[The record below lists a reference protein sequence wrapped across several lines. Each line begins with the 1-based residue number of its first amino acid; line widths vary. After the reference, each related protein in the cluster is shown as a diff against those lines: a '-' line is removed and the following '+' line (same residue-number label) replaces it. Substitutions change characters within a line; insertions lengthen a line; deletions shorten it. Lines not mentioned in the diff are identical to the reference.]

1 MFPDLHIQIPN
12 SKPCHPINKKES
24 FPEGKDSENYSF
36 LINQTV
42 NQAAAV
48 VAVAAAASDSETEM
62 DLEMETDSL

>member
-1 MFPDLHIQIPN
+1 MTVYLRTAVAYWD
-12 SKPCHPINKKES
+12 KKRS
-24 FPEGKDSENYSF
+24 FPEGKDLKTIRF

-62 DLEMETDSL
+62 DLEMDTDSL